1 MRLALAQM
9 ATLATTDS
17 VSYSDSDFNSN
28 SNSELSFPHKSLIY
42 LPKWLFELSFER
54 VERAQ
59 SIGLNNYEQLAK

>member
-28 SNSELSFPHKSLIY
+28 SNSELSFP
-42 LPKWLFELSFER
+42 
-54 VERAQ
+54 
-59 SIGLNNYEQLAK
+59 